1 MRLGQWLPRVVATL
15 VALTACTPAAAPTAA
30 PTAAPAAPPAATVAP
45 TAAATTAPTAV
56 PVAKPVVTAAPTTA
70 PAAAATVKVGY
81 SNITGDQLPLWYSSE
96 TGLFAAHGLDVDSQL
111 VAGGATTVAA
121 LLSGQI
127 QVAQAGGSEALSATA
142 NGADLVV
149 VATLGPVYPYIF
161 EVVPEIQT
169 PQDLIGKKI
178 GVATLGGSADIATR
192 VALRSVGIDPN
203 KDVTIVATGSAANRT
218 AALLS
223 GAIQAGMAGG
233 PPDTLELEAHG
244 LHPIMDLAALKLP
257 NANNTVMMQRTWLD
271 ANRAVAQRYIDTL
284 IEATGKLKKDK
295 TTSVAILKK
304 YYNSDNEV
312 GMTASYD
319 FFTEEVLPNLPFPRP
334 EQLKDSVEQLGAS
347 NPKVLEVKLDRLL
360 DPSLVQNAA
369 DRGLGG

>member
-1 MRLGQWLPRVVATL
+1 MRLGQWLPTLVATL
-15 VALTACTPAAAPTAA
+15 VALAACTPAAAPTAA